1 MNPELPG
8 SYVNLLVEVLK
19 QKNFKADDLL
29 NEFNISLKNLEAP
42 FWYVDFNTF
51 NNLLAKAVVI
61 SQEPAL
67 SLHMAKLMKVTCYGH
82 IGIAASAS
90 ENLGLAINVLEEYI
104 KLNCSTFQPQLKVE
118 GDFAYLYFNQP
129 LENFNLNIYGITF
142 LVIGFAQILESL
154 AEQKLDICFEF
165 QQDKSLFFIE
175 NNPLPQMKVEFN
187 ADFNRLVFRKEY
199 LSLPLKTA
207 DALVSRLAKRQCEK
221 YSQKYVPKKRQVDR
235 NLKTLVKGLLVNDDQ
250 KLSTLNQIADQLKIS
265 ERTLQR
271 HLAIEGTTFQIILS
285 ETRKDK
291 AEKLLKQNILSI
303 QEISNLLGYAD
314 VSHFSRAFKN
324 WTNHTPKA
332 YRSTQRCYK

>member
-19 QKNFKADDLL
+19 QKNFKVDDLL

-42 FWYVDFNTF
+42 FWYVDFHTF
-51 NNLLAKAVVI
+51 NNLLTKAVVI
-61 SQEPAL
+61 IQEPAL

-165 QQDKSLFFIE
+165 QQDKSLFFVE
-175 NNPLPQMKVEFN
+175 NNPLPEMKVEF
-187 ADFNRLVFRKEY
+187 
-199 LSLPLKTA
+199 TA

-221 YSQKYVPKKRQVDR
+221 YSQKYVPKKRQLDR

-324 WTNHTPKA
+324 WTNYTPKA
-332 YRSTQRCYK
+332 YRNTQRCYK

>member
-19 QKNFKADDLL
+19 QKNFKTDDLL

-42 FWYVDFNTF
+42 FWYVDFNIF
-51 NNLLAKAVVI
+51 NNLLNKAIVM

-67 SLHMAKLMKVTCYGH
+67 SIHMAKLMKVTCYGH

-90 ENLGLAINVLEEYI
+90 ENLGLAINVLEEFI
-104 KLNCSTFQPQLKVE
+104 KLNCSTFQPELKVE

-129 LENFNLNIYGITF
+129 LENFNLNIHGITF
-142 LVIGFAQILESL
+142 LVIGFAQIIESL
-154 AEQKLDICFEF
+154 AQQKLDIYFEF
-165 QQDKSLFFIE
+165 QQDKSLFLIE
-175 NNPLPQMKVEFN
+175 NNLWPEMKVEFN
-187 ADFNRLVFRKEY
+187 ADFNRLVFRKED

-221 YSQKYVPKKRQVDR
+221 YSQKYIPKRNQFDK
-235 NLKTLVKGLLVNDDQ
+235 NLKTLVKGLLANDDH

-314 VSHFSRAFKN
+314 VSHFSRAFKK
-324 WTNHTPKA
+324 WTSFTPKA
-332 YRSTQRCYK
+332 YRNTQKSYK